1 MFHGILRGSRISAR
15 FRAAKV
21 FRYAA
26 ATVSVQGCHTSSFS
40 SVAMARGRA
49 AGLLAMNSSSRPI
62 WLICLTLGAC
72 AGSAQPAAHADSQ
85 VGEAS
90 GSAPQASE
98 LPPAATGLGSVS
110 AASQNPYAPRRVG
123 PLHQYAWQNP
133 KQPPCSRAQ
142 LASLEQ
148 KPTYTTQVKLSFFGS
163 VAAFPLTADDDSGVL
178 PPKPEADG
186 APVEPQNARRDP
198 DFVVASLRPRLRS
211 CFSSLLERSEQA
223 EGSIRFALS
232 LGCAGEVQ
240 TISAKTEG
248 VDEPTIECLFA
259 VVAPAMFDPPA
270 GGHATIQ
277 VPVVFKN
284 SAR

>member
-1 MFHGILRGSRISAR
+1 MAPE
-15 FRAAKV
+15 A
-21 FRYAA
+21 
-26 ATVSVQGCHTSSFS
+26 TSS
-40 SVAMARGRA
+40 
-49 AGLLAMNSSSRPI
+49 
-62 WLICLTLGAC
+62 
-72 AGSAQPAAHADSQ
+72 
-85 VGEAS
+85 EAS
-90 GSAPQASE
+90 ASA
-98 LPPAATGLGSVS
+98 
-110 AASQNPYAPRRVG
+110 QNPYLPTRIA

-133 KQPPCSRAQ
+133 KHPPCSRSQA
-142 LASLEQ
+142 LVDRND
-148 KPTYTTQVKLSFFGS
+148 TYTTQVKLSFFGS
-163 VAAFPLTADDDSGVL
+163 VAAFPLLADEDSGIV

-186 APVEPQNARRDP
+186 APTETAGASRRDP

-211 CFSSLLERSEQA
+211 CFSSLLERREQA

>member
-1 MFHGILRGSRISAR
+1 MQDRLANPFSALFAVTEGPIGR
-15 FRAAKV
+15 LFVLLAKSGCV
-21 FRYAA
+21 GLVAA
-26 ATVSVQGCHTSSFS
+26 AVGIS
-40 SVAMARGRA
+40 
-49 AGLLAMNSSSRPI
+49 
-62 WLICLTLGAC
+62 AC
-72 AGSAQPAAHADSQ
+72 AGPAR
-85 VGEAS
+85 S
-90 GSAPQASE
+90 G
-98 LPPAATGLGSVS
+98 PA
-110 AASQNPYAPRRVG
+110 AASQVAPADSAAVASTPAPALSSAADDSSRAPNPYAPTCIT

-133 KQPPCSRAQ
+133 KHTPCNRSAA
-142 LASLEQ
+142 LTEPAT
-148 KPTYTTQVKLSFFGS
+148 TYTAEVKLSFFDS
-163 VAAFPLTADDDSGVL
+163 VAAFPLLTDDVEGIV
-178 PPKPEADG
+178 PPKPQADG
-186 APVEPQNARRDP
+186 APPESVGASRRDP
-198 DFVVASLRPRLRS
+198 NFVVASLRPRLRS

-240 TISAKTEG
+240 TISAKAEG